1 MPAGGCVTDPVRWGP
16 PWPLVPET
24 ASLLTPSEDIFA
36 LLSLHVKHRPKWQ
49 AKVAEGPGQQNDDR
63 AGAWLGVWA
72 GVAAPAQVAR
82 LVRHRHGVM
91 PAARQNVAIK
101 DMEESGSGQLEVW
114 SAFALE

>member
-1 MPAGGCVTDPVRWGP
+1 MALGARDCQSTDPKRRYLCP
-16 PWPLVPET
+16 
-24 ASLLTPSEDIFA
+24 A
-36 LLSLHVKHRPKWQ
+36 LSSCEAP